1 VDCAAHG
8 LEALT
13 EVSQATFDL
22 GLLDLDLPALDGL
35 ALARQL
41 RALGYDFPLI
51 AVTARSDGEAEA
63 AAKAAGF
70 AGFVRKPVTG
80 DMLAAAI
87 RRVMDGG
94 AGLGTRDPGPGKRK
108 VLQDGAADSQATHAP
123 LFECR
128 VSHPAPRTPHPAPTT
143 RRLPAAALIA
153 DDGGGRWQTRR
164 PCTGR

>member
-1 VDCAAHG
+1 VVPLPARAQAPLRILLVEDEPTVAQVMAELLRSRGHHVACAAHG

-13 EVSQATFDL
+13 EVTQGTFDL

-70 AGFVRKPVTG
+70 ACFVRKPVTG
-80 DMLAAAI
+80 DMLAEAI
-87 RRVMDGG
+87 GGVMDVE
-94 AGLGTRDPGPGKRK
+94 AGTRDAGPGTRK
-108 VLQDGAADSQATHAP
+108 A
-123 LFECR
+123 
-128 VSHPAPRTPHPAPTT
+128 
-143 RRLPAAALIA
+143 
-153 DDGGGRWQTRR
+153 
-164 PCTGR
+164 